1 MGAARSQPR
10 PRAHSQS
17 AFRTALGVRR
27 EGALRWTR
35 PVYPARWYMP
45 GHVRWLP
52 AVALGA
58 GRLQRRSH
66 ACGAKAPRE
75 ASRAR
80 SRLPGT
86 SATRQRGAPRSP
98 PARAARNA
106 RGGANCG
113 ALWAQASTTRRP
125 TPRATWR
132 RTVGGGCRVLR
143 RRRIRASGSLFSRF
157 KRRFSKDAD
166 VFACDQCTVEN
177 EKIIMKILSITQALL
192 GGVAGAAPPAGCPQ
206 SAPRATAPTQSR
218 SASPS

>member
-1 MGAARSQPR
+1 LGAARSQPR

-66 ACGAKAPRE
+66 ACGAKAPCE
-75 ASRAR
+75 ASRAG

-86 SATRQRGAPRSP
+86 SATQQRGAPRSP

-106 RGGANCG
+106 RGGAIRG
-113 ALWAQASTTRRP
+113 APWAQALTTRRA

-132 RTVGGGCRVLR
+132 RTVGGVCRGLR
-143 RRRIRASGSLFSRF
+143 AAGIFFKCIYFQDSRICVGAGSPFLRF
-157 KRRFSKDAD
+157 FCHLGRG
-166 VFACDQCTVEN
+166 
-177 EKIIMKILSITQALL
+177 LS
-192 GGVAGAAPPAGCPQ
+192 
-206 SAPRATAPTQSR
+206 
-218 SASPS
+218 

>member
-1 MGAARSQPR
+1 MGGTPAPGGAAREGLKPKYWTIGAFLGAARSQPR

-66 ACGAKAPRE
+66 ACGAKAPCE
-75 ASRAR
+75 ASRAG
-80 SRLPGT
+80 SRLPVT
-86 SATRQRGAPRSP
+86 SATQQRGAPRSP

-106 RGGANCG
+106 RGGAIRG
-113 ALWAQASTTRRP
+113 APWAQALTTRRA

-132 RTVGGGCRVLR
+132 RTVGGVCRGLR
-143 RRRIRASGSLFSRF
+143 AAGIFFKCIYFQDSRICVGAGSPFLR
-157 KRRFSKDAD
+157 
-166 VFACDQCTVEN
+166 
-177 EKIIMKILSITQALL
+177 
-192 GGVAGAAPPAGCPQ
+192 
-206 SAPRATAPTQSR
+206 
-218 SASPS
+218 